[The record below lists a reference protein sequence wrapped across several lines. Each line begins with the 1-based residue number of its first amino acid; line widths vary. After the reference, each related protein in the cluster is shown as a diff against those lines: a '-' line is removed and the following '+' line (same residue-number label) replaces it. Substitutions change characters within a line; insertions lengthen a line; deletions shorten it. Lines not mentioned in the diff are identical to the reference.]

1 MMNDR
6 IYYSRE
12 AEQIARQQRTIMAL
26 LVMVMGLGIGAV
38 MALLFAPRKGED
50 IRRELATQAEHA
62 YGNSREATS
71 KAMEKMQKDLD
82 KLKGDVEERL
92 KNAQR

>member
-1 MMNDR
+1 MNDR

-12 AEQIARQQRTIMAL
+12 AEQLANQQRTMTAL
-26 LVMVMGLGIGAV
+26 LVMALGLGMGIV
-38 MALLFAPRKGED
+38 LALLFAPRKGED

-71 KAMEKMQKDLD
+71 KAVEKMQKDFD
-82 KLKGDVEERL
+82 KLRGDVEERL